1 MREKE
6 TTHGR
11 ERFSTGLAVF
21 FATLSSTVGLGNI
34 WKFPYLTGKYG
45 GGAFLL
51 VYLLCVIFVALP
63 IMISEMFI
71 GRKTRKNAIGAIK
84 SLTKTPFW
92 RVIGYMG
99 ILSAFFILFFY
110 SSVAGWVYSYIFK
123 AISGAFAGGTLE
135 KFQSVF
141 GETITGPIPPI
152 IWQIVAIAVVS
163 TILLFGVKKGIE
175 RITKLLMPVLLALI
189 IICDIRALFL
199 PAAMDGIK
207 FLFKVDF
214 SSITKEVILMALGL
228 SFFKLSLGMGT
239 IITYGS
245 YFTQDN
251 NLFSTSGKVALSD
264 TIVSLLAGIAIFPAV
279 FSFGMTPE
287 QGPGLLFITIPLVFS
302 KIPLGSVLVVIF
314 FILTAIAA
322 TTAMMSIFEVVIT
335 FITEEMKLTR
345 KKAVAISASIV
356 VIFGVL
362 AALSASST
370 GLLGSVKILGL
381 TFFDFFDSIS
391 SNILLPLGGL
401 LIAIFMGYFINRS
414 DIQNELSNDGTLNN
428 RTLIKI
434 YMFLLRFITPILLL
448 IVFLSVIGVL
458 G

>member
-1 MREKE
+1 MKE
-6 TTHGR
+6 RKSSSER

-45 GGAFLL
+45 GGAFLII
-51 VYLLCVIFVALP
+51 YFLCVVFVAMP
-63 IMISEMFI
+63 VMVSEMFI

-84 SLTKTPFW
+84 ALTGTRFW
-92 RVIGYMG
+92 KIIGYMG

-110 SSVAGWVYSYIFK
+110 SAVAGWVYSYIFK
-123 AISGAFAGGTLE
+123 AIAGQFGSASMGTME
-135 KFQSVF
+135 DIF
-141 GETITGPIPPI
+141 GKTVTGPLPPV

-175 RITKLLMPVLLALI
+175 RITKLLMPVLLILI
-189 IICDIRALFL
+189 IICDIRALSL
-199 PAAMDGIK
+199 PGAMEGIR

-214 SSITKEVILMALGL
+214 SMVTKEVVLMALGL

-251 NLFSTSGKVALSD
+251 NMFATSGKVALSD
-264 TIVSLLAGIAIFPAV
+264 TIVSLLAGLAIFPAV
-279 FSFGMTPE
+279 FSFGLKPE
-287 QGPGLLFITIPLVFS
+287 QGPGLLFMTIPLVFS
-302 KIPLGSVLVVIF
+302 KIPLGGLLVVLF

-335 FITEEMKLTR
+335 FISEERGLPR
-345 KKAVAISASIV
+345 KKAVIITAVIV
-356 VIFGVL
+356 MLFGVP
-362 AALSASST
+362 AALSANNVS
-370 GLLGSVKILGL
+370 LLSNIKIFGN
-381 TFFDFFDSIS
+381 TFFNFFDSVS

-401 LIAIFMGYFINRS
+401 LIVLFVGYFQRKQIVRE
-414 DIQNELSNDGTLNN
+414 ELSNNGTLNN
-428 RTLIKI
+428 RTLIEI
-434 YMFLLRFITPILLL
+434 YMFLLRYVTPLLL
-448 IVFLSVIGVL
+448 VIVFLSMIGII
-458 G
+458 